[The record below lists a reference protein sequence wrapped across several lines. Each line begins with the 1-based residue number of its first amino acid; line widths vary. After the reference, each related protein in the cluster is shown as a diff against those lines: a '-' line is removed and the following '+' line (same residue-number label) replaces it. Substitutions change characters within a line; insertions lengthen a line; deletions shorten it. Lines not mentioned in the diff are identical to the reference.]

1 MTSFVLTGEQ
11 QMLRDGLTRFLDN
24 RYDLDA
30 SRAAVKTGAGWQPEI
45 WRALAQDLGV
55 LGATLP
61 ESAGGTGG
69 GPAELM
75 VIAEALGHALV
86 VEPFVDTAV
95 LGAGLLRR
103 CGGGRADEVLAGIV
117 DGSVVTAFAATEA
130 GPDLHD
136 VSTTATRD
144 GGGWRLDGAKY
155 VVTSAPI
162 ATHLVVTARTGD
174 GSATGRDGISLFL
187 VDPATPGIS
196 AHPMRT
202 IDDRVAADLVFSG
215 VAVPADALLGAEG
228 GAWPIIER
236 VVDEATAAVCAEAV
250 GCLRKV
256 LADTVEYT
264 KQRKQ
269 FGQPLSR
276 FQALQH
282 RMVDMYMEVE
292 QAAAAVYL
300 AMFSLD
306 AAGTGSAIER
316 ARAVS
321 AAKATVSHAA
331 RFVGQNAV
339 QLHGGM
345 GMTEELAVGHYF
357 KRLTAIEYEF
367 GTASAHLARYAALT
381 DPRAAVTT

>member
-61 ESAGGTGG
+61 EAAGGTGG

-103 CGGGRADEVLAGIV
+103 CGGSRADEVLAGIV
-117 DGSVVTAFAATEA
+117 DGSVVTAFAATET

-136 VSTTATRD
+136 VSTTAVRE

-162 ATHLVVTARTGD
+162 ATHLLVTARTGD
-174 GSATGRDGISLFL
+174 GSTTGRDGISLFL
-187 VDPATPGIS
+187 VDPAASGIS

-202 IDDRVAADLVFSG
+202 IDDRVASDLVFSG
-215 VAVPADALLGAEG
+215 VAVPADALLGSEG
-228 GAWPIIER
+228 EAWPIIER
-236 VVDEATAAVCAEAV
+236 VVDEASAAVCAEAV

-306 AAGTGSAIER
+306 AAGSGSATER

-321 AAKATVSHAA
+321 AAKATVSRAA

-367 GTASAHLARYAALT
+367 GTASVHLARYAALT
-381 DPRAAVTT
+381 DPRAVTS